1 MPQYA
6 YIPLAQA
13 GNLPAPDGYPI
24 RLAVYVAGYP
34 PDLIDS
40 NGNGI
45 PNILELDVP
54 EFTEPQKVDIVAL
67 NGQCF
72 PDAAAYLAW
81 KASLQP

>member
-13 GNLPAPDGYPI
+13 GNLPNPEGYHI

-40 NGNGI
+40 NGNNGTSSGI
-45 PNILELDVP
+45 SVSPLI
-54 EFTEPQKVDIVAL
+54 AH
-67 NGQCF
+67 
-72 PDAAAYLAW
+72 
-81 KASLQP
+81 